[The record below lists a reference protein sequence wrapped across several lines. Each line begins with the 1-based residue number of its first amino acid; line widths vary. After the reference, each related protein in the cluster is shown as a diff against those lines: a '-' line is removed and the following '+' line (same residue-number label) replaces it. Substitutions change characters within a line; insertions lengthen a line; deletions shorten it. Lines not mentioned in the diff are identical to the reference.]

1 MNYLDECI
9 LLRRSVRRFTEQDI
23 EKEKINRILLA
34 GMAAPS
40 AFAKMP
46 WSFYVIDDTEDQAQ
60 IAKMSKYSS
69 PAKTAKLLIVPC
81 LQTDE
86 EFVDNN
92 GTRWGALDLA
102 ACCENMLLQTVEENL
117 AGVWLGFYP
126 DVERVNRLSLFLGCD
141 DKTVPF
147 AVLAI
152 GYPAKRQSKKR
163 KAELQKKL
171 EKKVKYLSKEK
182 EIIYAIAMGIED
194 DNSELVNA
202 AREKISE
209 AAKRKGKLM
218 WDYIDNDDQLEGVKR
233 RQTPILI
240 YGVDTVL
247 MERMYFDMAAKF
259 KKIK

>member
-102 ACCENMLLQTVEENL
+102 ACCENMLLQTVKENL

-182 EIIYAIAMGIED
+182 EIIYA
-194 DNSELVNA
+194 S
-202 AREKISE
+202 
-209 AAKRKGKLM
+209 
-218 WDYIDNDDQLEGVKR
+218 
-233 RQTPILI
+233 
-240 YGVDTVL
+240 
-247 MERMYFDMAAKF
+247 
-259 KKIK
+259 KKS

>member
-1 MNYLDECI
+1 M
-9 LLRRSVRRFTEQDI
+9 
-23 EKEKINRILLA
+23 
-34 GMAAPS
+34 M
-40 AFAKMP
+40 
-46 WSFYVIDDTEDQAQ
+46 FYVIDDTEDQAQ

-182 EIIYAIAMGIED
+182 EIIYA
-194 DNSELVNA
+194 S
-202 AREKISE
+202 
-209 AAKRKGKLM
+209 
-218 WDYIDNDDQLEGVKR
+218 
-233 RQTPILI
+233 
-240 YGVDTVL
+240 
-247 MERMYFDMAAKF
+247 
-259 KKIK
+259 KKS

>member
-152 GYPAKRQSKKR
+152 GYPAKGNPKNGRQSCKKNLKR
-163 KAELQKKL
+163 K
-171 EKKVKYLSKEK
+171 LS
-182 EIIYAIAMGIED
+182 IC
-194 DNSELVNA
+194 L
-202 AREKISE
+202 R
-209 AAKRKGKLM
+209 
-218 WDYIDNDDQLEGVKR
+218 KR
-233 RQTPILI
+233 R
-240 YGVDTVL
+240 
-247 MERMYFDMAAKF
+247 
-259 KKIK
+259 

>member
-46 WSFYVIDDTEDQAQ
+46 WSFYVIDDTEDQAH

-182 EIIYAIAMGIED
+182 EIIYA
-194 DNSELVNA
+194 S
-202 AREKISE
+202 
-209 AAKRKGKLM
+209 
-218 WDYIDNDDQLEGVKR
+218 
-233 RQTPILI
+233 
-240 YGVDTVL
+240 
-247 MERMYFDMAAKF
+247 
-259 KKIK
+259 KKS